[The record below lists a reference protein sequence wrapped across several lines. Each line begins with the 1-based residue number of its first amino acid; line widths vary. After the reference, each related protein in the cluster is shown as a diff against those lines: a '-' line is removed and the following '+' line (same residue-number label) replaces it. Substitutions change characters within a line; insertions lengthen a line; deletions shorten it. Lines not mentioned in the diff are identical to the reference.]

1 MANNRNYWKKYAF
14 PVGFFY
20 GFSCKTLKIIFT
32 VFGLAGCLFLT
43 ACQEPPQEESKEV
56 IRRIKHMTLKLK
68 PTNQARVIAGVVSP
82 VVQTNV
88 SFEIAGQI
96 QKLNVSVGDR
106 IKKGDII
113 AELDPQTYELNL
125 QSAEGA
131 LKSAQASLADAN
143 KKFVQQSELYKK
155 KFTTK
160 TNYDTALATLE
171 SAKSQVSIEQSR
183 VDIAKRDLKKTKLR
197 APFDGA
203 ISEKSSDVFEEV
215 TAGKT
220 IVVLHTEGNFEVDVS
235 VPETLVNEIHVGDQV
250 ELKLSLGEGAPF
262 KGYIKDIGS
271 QAGQANAFPATIAL
285 NEKVA
290 GLRPGMSVEVTF
302 EFAQNQESETF
313 NVPLSAVTPSES
325 PDKEYMFVFN
335 KDKQYVERRDVTVVN
350 IRDNLLIVKGN
361 VKEGDIVATAGL
373 SFLVDKMPV
382 RLMNGK

>member
-1 MANNRNYWKKYAF
+1 MANTRICWEKQKLPA
-14 PVGFFY
+14 GLFY
-20 GFSCKTLKIIFT
+20 GFSCQTLKT
-32 VFGLAGCLFLT
+32 VLTALGLAGCIFLT
-43 ACQEPPQEESKEV
+43 GCQEPPQEESKEV

-106 IKKGDII
+106 VKKGDII

-143 KKFVQQSELYKK
+143 KKFIQQSELYKK

-302 EFAQNQESETF
+302 EFAQNLESETF

>member
-1 MANNRNYWKKYAF
+1 MGNTYHYKQNLSFLAKLFN
-14 PVGFFY
+14 GFFY
-20 GFSCKTLKIIFT
+20 QTFKPVLTALS
-32 VFGLAGCLFLT
+32 LAGCFLLT
-43 ACQEPPQEESKEV
+43 SCQEPPQENTKQV
-56 IRRIKHMTLKLK
+56 IRAIKHMTLKLK

-106 IKKGDII
+106 VKKGDIL

-143 KKFVQQSELYKK
+143 KKFAQQSELYKK

-183 VDIAKRDLKKTKLR
+183 VDIAKRNLTKTKLR

-203 ISEKSSDVFEEV
+203 ISEKSSDVFEEI

-235 VPETLVNEIHVGDQV
+235 VPETLVNEIHVSDKV

-262 KGYIKDIGS
+262 EGYIKDIGS

-285 NEKVA
+285 NEKVN

-302 EFAQNQESETF
+302 EFAQNQDVETF
-313 NVPLSAVTPSES
+313 NVPLGAVIVSNDPQK
-325 PDKEYMFVFN
+325 DYMFVFN
-335 KDKQYVERRDVTVVN
+335 KDKQYVERRVVNVVN
-350 IRDNLLIVKGN
+350 IRDNILIVKGN